1 MEAVSL
7 FELQSSLKE
16 GICDLFPER
25 VRVRAEL
32 ASVQVKAGGHCYIE
46 LSQSDSRGV
55 IAKARAVIWRSIYP
69 QIAGAFQQ
77 ATGSGLKPGITILAL
92 CQVNYSELYGL
103 SLVISDIEPELTL
116 GEAEL
121 RKRAT
126 IARLER
132 EDLMDAQK
140 RLQLPPLPR
149 RLAVISA
156 RDAAGYGDFCRH
168 LDTNEWGFSFSV
180 TLYEALMQGESA
192 PASVADAVSR
202 IEDDCA
208 EGLVEPYDAVLIM
221 RGGGSVLDLACFDEW
236 TMCAAIA
243 RCPIPVM
250 TAIGHDRDV
259 HVADMVAC
267 VSVKTP
273 TALADALIDA
283 FALED
288 ERLSQFGT
296 RLRVAFNNRIAD
308 MERGIDRL
316 HHRMLQ
322 AFAGKILL
330 QESYLD
336 RMAERLRAAD
346 PKTVL
351 ARGFALVSD
360 ATGAVRGS
368 AAGFRNGDALDVI
381 FPDGRVHC
389 IVKDIEYGK

>member
-1 MEAVSL
+1 MEAVTL

-16 GICDLFPER
+16 GLADLFPER
-25 VRVRAEL
+25 IRVRAEL

-69 QIAGAFQQ
+69 QIAGAFRQ
-77 ATGSGLKPGITILAL
+77 ATGSDLKPGISILAL

-103 SLVISDIEPELTL
+103 SLIISDIEPELTL

-126 IARLER
+126 IARLEK
-132 EDLMDAQK
+132 EGLMDAQS
-140 RLQLPPLPR
+140 QLALPALPR
-149 RLAVISA
+149 NLAVISA

-168 LDTNEWGFSFSV
+168 LETNEWGFSFSL

-192 PASVADAVSR
+192 PESVAAAISR
-202 IEDDCA
+202 IEDECA
-208 EGLVEPYDAVLIM
+208 EGLAGPYDAILIM

-236 TMCAAIA
+236 LMCAAIA
-243 RCPIPVM
+243 RCCIPVM

-296 RLRVAFNNRIAD
+296 RLRMAFNNRLAE
-308 MERGIDRL
+308 MERSVDRL
-316 HHRMLQ
+316 QHRVLQ
-322 AFAGKILL
+322 AFAGKLLL

-346 PKTVL
+346 PRSVL
-351 ARGFALVSD
+351 ARGYALVSD
-360 ATGAVRGS
+360 ASGIVRAS
-368 AAGFRNGDALDVI
+368 AAGFSQGDALDVT
-381 FPDGRVHC
+381 FPDGKVQC
-389 IVKDIEYGK
+389 IVKNVDYGK